1 MKKTILLMSL
11 LSTAAFLSTKASA
24 QSFELQN
31 IRTGGV
37 GCPSELTQVQLST
50 DSQSASIIFA
60 SFESKV
66 PVLAGNKPAGKIS
79 TLNCNIFLD
88 IKVPNGV
95 KLDSLTVHNDMRG
108 FAFFDRGVTGSFK
121 SYLVSKNGLGTEG
134 SNPRAQ
140 APELITNKTWSN
152 SGNSQ
157 EEDFSI
163 RGSKTIA
170 IPSQCSNGSNSGI
183 VTIRLQNTLSSQILA
198 GAGSQ
203 AQGSIIMDTSDIS
216 GGLKISATAS
226 ACRAGRVPP
235 SRDERTC
242 REERVNNRIVKVCR

>member
-1 MKKTILLMSL
+1 MKKAILLMSL
-11 LSTAAFLSTKASA
+11 LSSGLFLSTNVNA
-24 QSFELQN
+24 QSFQIQN
-31 IRTGGV
+31 IRTGGI

-50 DSQSASIIFA
+50 DSKSASIIFA

-66 PVLAGNKPAGKIS
+66 PVLAGNKPAGRIS

-88 IKVPNGV
+88 IKVPTGV
-95 KLDSLTVHNDMRG
+95 KLDSFTVHNDMRG

-140 APELITNKTWSN
+140 APELITNKSWSN

-163 RGSKTIA
+163 RGSKTIS
-170 IPSQCSNGSNSGI
+170 IPSLCSSGSSTDI
-183 VTIRLQNTLSSQILA
+183 VTIRLQNTLTSQILA

-216 GGLKISATAS
+216 GGLRISATAS
-226 ACRAGRVPP
+226 ACRAGRFSPTLN
-235 SRDERTC
+235 EQTC